1 MPRSTGHVA
10 IYIPI
15 MLSNT
20 ENENLQ
26 ENGSL
31 QEDFNN
37 DIIKFPPELENSISK
52 ILKAN
57 DPIDSND
64 FIPIEYLN
72 KMLPNGKRIKVLLCF
87 LKNIVLNF

>member
-1 MPRSTGHVA
+1 
-10 IYIPI
+10 

-57 DPIDSND
+57 DPIDSNE
-64 FIPIEYLN
+64 FNPIEYLN
-72 KMLPNGKRIKVLLCF
+72 KMLPNGKRIKFLLCF
-87 LKNIVLNF
+87 FKKNIVLNF

>member
-1 MPRSTGHVA
+1 
-10 IYIPI
+10 

-26 ENGSL
+26 ENNENSF

-57 DPIDSND
+57 DPIDNND
-64 FIPIEYLN
+64 FNPIEYLN
-72 KMLPNGKRIKVLLCF
+72 KMLPNGKNK
-87 LKNIVLNF
+87 